1 MRHSNSKNLPYYFN
15 AAEKNSRWEPP
26 AGTDTEKLKLYMA
39 KYHTTSLDAQPA
51 PPGKIRAAH
60 LLVKHNQSRR
70 ASSWREV
77 RPSSLLVLP
86 TSVSGGHAVAWRQ
99 IARQV
104 SPAGRGEWGVMVS
117 EHKRASSL
125 CSATQLTTT
134 NCQAEITRSK
144 SEAEKIIRE
153 YEARIHR
160 GEVSL
165 GELALTESDC
175 SSARKRGDLGYFG
188 RGDMQKEFE
197 DASFA
202 LKPGQ
207 ISGVVDTASGLH
219 LIER

>member
-1 MRHSNSKNLPYYFN
+1 MADQSDTGLPPGWEVRHSNSKHLPYYFN

-39 KYHTTSLDAQPA
+39 RYHSSSLEAQPA

-70 ASSWREV
+70 ASSWRE
-77 RPSSLLVLP
+77 
-86 TSVSGGHAVAWRQ
+86 
-99 IARQV
+99 
-104 SPAGRGEWGVMVS
+104 
-117 EHKRASSL
+117 
-125 CSATQLTTT
+125 
-134 NCQAEITRSK
+134 AEITRSK
-144 SEAEKIIRE
+144 SDAEKIIRD

-197 DASFA
+197 DAAFA

-207 ISGVVDTASGLH
+207 ISGLVDTASGLH
-219 LIER
+219 LIERIE